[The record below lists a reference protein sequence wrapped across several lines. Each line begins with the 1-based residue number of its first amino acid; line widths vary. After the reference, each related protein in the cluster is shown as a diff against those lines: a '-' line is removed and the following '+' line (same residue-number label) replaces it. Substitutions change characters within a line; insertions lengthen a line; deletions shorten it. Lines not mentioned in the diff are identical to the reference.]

1 MTSTESIILPQH
13 NNRLTTFLTTGLIS
27 GVAAAFLNLI
37 YMYLHKSITSFS
49 IPEVINIGSVA
60 LASLIPGIISGI
72 YYFILRRIMT
82 DKNALVTFLGTLAF
96 ITLVSLLGPLSNG
109 LPDGIITPDEFSG
122 LSIPMHIIAVSFYS
136 VMIVRSVTR
145 S

>member
-1 MTSTESIILPQH
+1 
-13 NNRLTTFLTTGLIS
+13 
-27 GVAAAFLNLI
+27 
-37 YMYLHKSITSFS
+37 
-49 IPEVINIGSVA
+49 
-60 LASLIPGIISGI
+60 
-72 YYFILRRIMT
+72 MT